1 MRNKERGRWVARC
14 ALALGLGVVILGGV
28 PSAYA
33 ANVTPSEPHVVD
45 VKPVPAAPVDGTTT
59 TTPDGGPIATTD
71 EFIWT

>member
-33 ANVTPSEPHVVD
+33 ANSTPSEPRVVD
-45 VKPVPAAPVDGTTT
+45 LKPAPVTPTDGTA
-59 TTPDGGPIATTD
+59 PAGGPIATTD
-71 EFIWT
+71 EYSWT